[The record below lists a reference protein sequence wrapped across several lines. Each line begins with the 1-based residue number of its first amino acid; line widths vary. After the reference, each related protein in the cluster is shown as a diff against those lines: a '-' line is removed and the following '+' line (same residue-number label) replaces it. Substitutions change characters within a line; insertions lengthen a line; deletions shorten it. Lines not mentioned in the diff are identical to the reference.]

1 MLRTFLGRAPRIHPS
16 AFIHDSAEV
25 VGDVSVGPKASVWP
39 LCVLR
44 GDIEPIRIGAESNIQ
59 DLAVIHT
66 RSRFPAAIG
75 RRVSVGHRAVLH
87 GCRVGDGCL
96 IGMGAVVLEA
106 VVGAESLIGAGATV
120 LGGMRIPPG
129 SLVLG
134 TPAKV
139 VRKLK
144 PSELREIRRTVAG
157 YLRLALGHRRTSR
170 VVFPA

>member
-1 MLRTFLGRAPRIHPS
+1 MVRTFLRRVPRIHPS
-16 AFIHDSAEV
+16 AFIHDSAEI
-25 VGDVSVGPKASVWP
+25 VGDVAVGPKASVWP

-44 GDIEPIRIGAESNIQ
+44 GDIEAVRIGAESNIQ
-59 DLAVIHT
+59 DLTVIHT
-66 RSRFPAAIG
+66 RKRFPAVIG
-75 RRVSVGHRAVLH
+75 RRVTVGHRVVLH
-87 GCRVGDGCL
+87 GCRIGDDCL

-106 VVGAESLIGAGATV
+106 VVGAGSLIGAGATV

-139 VRKLK
+139 VRRLK

-157 YLRLALGHRRTSR
+157 YLRLAQDHRRTSR
-170 VVFPA
+170 VVFPS